1 MGWIGLQK
9 CTFADRTDA
18 TSLFST
24 AGTAHSAH
32 PGHHR
37 PARRARLA
45 HQNQPRARLLS
56 LVIGRKRRR
65 SCSSTTNTHQHT
77 NSLPAKQPTSSERRA
92 AASWPD
98 SAGTTTPTPHRPST
112 LSEAWSREELV
123 LAAQLRARIRL
134 RLPFSQND
142 PHARDATLT
151 TLATATHA
159 SRAQQGFRRRK
170 WVPESFRHP
179 ANHHK
184 RYWMPT
190 GIALPPA
197 RNPSTPR
204 PLLSRRTLS
213 PTVHTSSVRAGP
225 CVTQQRSVT
234 QSHPDGLYRV
244 NDDRRERPS
253 VTVLCPEPAETLTK
267 RPFRLHTYSTG
278 LGSRR
283 RG

>member
-24 AGTAHSAH
+24 AGPAHSAH

-37 PARRARLA
+37 PARLARRARLA
-45 HQNQPRARLLS
+45 HQNQPLARLLS

-77 NSLPAKQPTSSERRA
+77 NLLPAKQPTSSERRA

-98 SAGTTTPTPHRPST
+98 SAGTEGSLGTTTPTPHGPST
-112 LSEAWSREELV
+112 LSEAWSREEPV
-123 LAAQLRARIRL
+123 LAAQPRAAHS
-134 RLPFSQND
+134 PQVAVFAKKT
-142 PHARDATLT
+142 PMPEDATLT
-151 TLATATHA
+151 TLATATHT

-179 ANHHK
+179 ANHHE

-204 PLLSRRTLS
+204 PLLSRRALS
-213 PTVHTSSVRAGP
+213 PTVLISPVRAGP

-234 QSHPDGLYRV
+234 QSH
-244 NDDRRERPS
+244 
-253 VTVLCPEPAETLTK
+253 
-267 RPFRLHTYSTG
+267 
-278 LGSRR
+278 
-283 RG
+283 